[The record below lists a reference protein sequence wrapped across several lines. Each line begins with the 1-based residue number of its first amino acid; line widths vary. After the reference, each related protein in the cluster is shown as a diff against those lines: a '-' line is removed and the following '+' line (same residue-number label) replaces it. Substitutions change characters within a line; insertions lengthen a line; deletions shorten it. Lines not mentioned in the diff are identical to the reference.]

1 MGSSDGG
8 VLKNTVIPIILAC
21 ILLAEVLGATRLA
34 VSTNNTNRLLQPA
47 WAQSGSALS
56 PPTQPRPVEPT
67 SPEAPVS
74 SAPSGAE
81 LEIDKRDEGN
91 GTSRTIGTNYS
102 DYTNEEYG
110 ISLKYPSNADTQ
122 QGDQNSSD
130 PVIDLI
136 RVGIPNS
143 DSLVYLWVYPNS
155 SYNSLLESADAA
167 ITSWNRVGVA
177 ATVINASASMGG
189 HPAYQFLIN
198 QSPESW
204 IHSTLTLIGNT
215 MYGVDYVT
223 PKSSYKANLP
233 VVEDLVRS
241 IEITPR

>member
-1 MGSSDGG
+1 LSSAASLGPVRFGSIS
-8 VLKNTVIPIILAC
+8 
-21 ILLAEVLGATRLA
+21 
-34 VSTNNTNRLLQPA
+34 
-47 WAQSGSALS
+47 
-56 PPTQPRPVEPT
+56 PTQLRTVEPT
-67 SPEAPVS
+67 SQDTPIS
-74 SAPSGAE
+74 SAPSGAQR
-81 LEIDKRDEGN
+81 EIDKRDEGN
-91 GTSRTIGTNYS
+91 GTSRAIGTNYS

-136 RVGIPNS
+136 KVGIPNS

-155 SYNSLLESADAA
+155 SYDSLLESADAA

-177 ATVINASASMGG
+177 AIVINASASMGG

-198 QSPESW
+198 QSLESW

-223 PKSSYKANLP
+223 PKSSYNANLP
-233 VVEDLVRS
+233 VVEDLIRS
-241 IEITPR
+241 IEITPRLTGPNVTGVAQLK

>member
-1 MGSSDGG
+1 MG
-8 VLKNTVIPIILAC
+8 V
-21 ILLAEVLGATRLA
+21 
-34 VSTNNTNRLLQPA
+34 Q
-47 WAQSGSALS
+47 
-56 PPTQPRPVEPT
+56 
-67 SPEAPVS
+67 
-74 SAPSGAE
+74 

-91 GTSRTIGTNYS
+91 NTSSTIGTNYS

-130 PVIDLI
+130 PIIDLI

-143 DSLVYLWVYPNS
+143 DSLVYLWIYPDS

-189 HPAYQFLIN
+189 SI
-198 QSPESW
+198 
-204 IHSTLTLIGNT
+204 
-215 MYGVDYVT
+215 
-223 PKSSYKANLP
+223 P
-233 VVEDLVRS
+233 VSD
-241 IEITPR
+241 